1 MLSALLAALALL
13 VWPAKAPIDRLRKK
27 PKRSNLV
34 VPQAL
39 LVPLAAA
46 AAWWLAGVGALTAGT
61 LLALTASRVAKTRA
75 KQRNRLTATESLT
88 TGLAAVVD
96 ELRAGAH
103 AAGAAESAAQDC
115 PQPARRV
122 FKAIGATARLG
133 GDVHDTLTAMAASHP
148 QLHTAL
154 TQLARAWHV
163 STDLGVPLAEA
174 LDAVRNDLAQRTAF
188 AKQTDAKMAGPRA
201 SAAVLAALPAFGLL
215 LGQLSGAHPLHV
227 LTSTT
232 PGQVLLVLGALLTC
246 AGLLWTTRITTQ
258 AVLP

>member
-1 MLSALLAALALL
+1 MSAILAAAALL
-13 VWPAKAPIDRLRKK
+13 VWPNRAPVDRLRKR
-27 PKRSNLV
+27 PQRANLV
-34 VPQAL
+34 VPQVF

-46 AAWWLAGVGALTAGT
+46 TAWWLAGVGALTAGT
-61 LLALTASRVAKTRA
+61 LLTLTTIRVAKTRA

-115 PQPARRV
+115 PEPARQV
-122 FKAIGATARLG
+122 FKAIAATARLG
-133 GDVHDTLTAMAASHP
+133 GDVHNTLTAMAADHP

-154 TQLARAWHV
+154 PQLARAWHV

-174 LDAVRNDLAQRTAF
+174 LDAVRDDLTQRTAF
-188 AKQTDAKMAGPRA
+188 AKQTDAKLAGPRA
-201 SAAVLAALPAFGLL
+201 SAAVLAALPVFGLL

-227 LTSTT
+227 LTATT

-246 AGLLWTTRITTQ
+246 TGLLWTTHITSQ